1 MFQTSY
7 IKWIEAWLIF
17 AQLVPFT
24 QVGISC
30 KRTRQSI
37 FAQFLLFTDITYLG
51 NILHRANFAIWD
63 ICPVCSIHCLYYTD
77 CRPTIFLQTLPD
89 AQRTHHGGVSDIL
102 CHWHRDIATHWSDPC
117 THTMIHTGPMKM
129 SKEKWF
135 IPGDPDHCDWES
147 KRDRQQ
153 QQQSNHSRKEK
164 GKKMRSGGLASP
176 WKTRQIYE
184 LCSLPHISPQ
194 VQAFAKPKKQTTI
207 NILRVATFIG
217 RL

>member
-7 IKWIEAWLIF
+7 IKWIEGWLIF
-17 AQLVPFT
+17 AQFVPFT

-37 FAQFLLFTDITYLG
+37 FAQFLLFTDILYIFHTVPYK
-51 NILHRANFAIWD
+51 IFAQFV
-63 ICPVCSIHCLYYTD
+63 PFTVFNTD
-77 CRPTIFLQTLPD
+77 CIPTIFLQTLAD

-102 CHWHRDIATHWSDPC
+102 CHWHRNIATHWSDPC
-117 THTMIHTGPMKM
+117 THETMKI
-129 SKEKWF
+129 SREKWF

-147 KRDRQQ
+147 KRGRQ

-164 GKKMRSGGLASP
+164 GKKMRGGLASP
-176 WKTRQIYE
+176 WKKHQIYE

-194 VQAFAKPKKQTTI
+194 VQAFAKPKKLTTI